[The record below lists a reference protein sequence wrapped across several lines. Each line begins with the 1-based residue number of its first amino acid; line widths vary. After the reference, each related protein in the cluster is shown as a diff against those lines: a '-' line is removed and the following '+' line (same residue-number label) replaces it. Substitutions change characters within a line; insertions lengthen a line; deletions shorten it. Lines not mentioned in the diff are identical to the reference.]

1 MAEGDDWRF
10 YELWINDVARLR
22 EGRRQ
27 TTNFF
32 LSLNLA
38 GSGALGFV
46 LNPTNAIAHYYILIA
61 VPAMWLVNLSWI
73 ASDRWYLRLTL
84 LKLHFLQ
91 LLEKDLPRQPLTD
104 EFARIDQKKPPLW
117 WTILKWLEME
127 SLLPVLFS
135 TAYLI
140 VGLVVRPWQV

>member
-1 MAEGDDWRF
+1 MPEGDDWRF
-10 YELWINDVARLR
+10 YELWVNDVAKLR

-46 LNPTNAIAHYYILIA
+46 LNPANGIAHDYVLIA

-73 ASDRWYLRLTL
+73 ATDRWYLRLTF

-91 LLEKDLPRQPLTD
+91 LL
-104 EFARIDQKKPPLW
+104 
-117 WTILKWLEME
+117 
-127 SLLPVLFS
+127 
-135 TAYLI
+135 
-140 VGLVVRPWQV
+140 